1 MTQPASAPPETAPM
15 SAVAKRT
22 LLALSAGN
30 FTVGIAAFV
39 VLGLMTTITRDVGA
53 PASETA
59 HLVTFYAIAYAIG
72 SPLLIAVT
80 GTYSRRG
87 VMTGAMAVVALGCLA
102 CALSP
107 TLSGMKAARILT
119 AFGAGLF
126 SPATA
131 AVAVS
136 LMPPERRGWAL
147 SYIFIGFTAA
157 QGIGNP
163 IGAWLGYT
171 FGWRWT
177 FLVVSAMAA
186 AMTAIMWRAVPAET
200 EFRPTSLAE
209 LGRVLTTPHL
219 LIALLFTV
227 AFVAASYT
235 TLTFLTLILE
245 TRLGLGGTGISLVL
259 AVFGCMAFAAAV
271 LSGPITDKYGPS
283 RVLLV
288 LCALLAILL
297 PLVTQGPAE
306 PIALTIIIGA
316 WSLSSWFHFTAQQSR
331 LVAIAPPLAQ
341 LLLALNSSM
350 LYVGI
355 STGSVLSA
363 RLLPIPDFKGLAVGA
378 VILVVLAAVILVFG
392 DGMIARQAKAPL
404 PPTS

>member
-1 MTQPASAPPETAPM
+1 MTAAATKADVASM
-15 SAVAKRT
+15 SPVAKRT

-53 PASETA
+53 AASETA

-72 SPLLIAVT
+72 SPLLIAGT
-80 GTYSRRG
+80 GTFSRRA
-87 VMTGAMAVVALGCLA
+87 VMTGAMALVALGCLA

-107 TLSGMKAARILT
+107 TLGGMKAARILT

-136 LMPPERRGWAL
+136 LVSPERRGWAL
-147 SYIFIGFTAA
+147 SQVFIGFTAA

-186 AMTAIMWRAVPAET
+186 AMTAIIWRAVPAAT
-200 EFRPTSLAE
+200 AFRPTSLAE
-209 LGRVLTTPHL
+209 LGRVLTTPHYL
-219 LIALLFTV
+219 VALLFTV
-227 AFVAASYT
+227 AFVSSSYT

-245 TRLGLGGTGISLVL
+245 TRLGLGGSGIALVL

-271 LSGPITDKYGPS
+271 LSGPATDKFGPS
-283 RVLLV
+283 RILFT

-306 PIALTIIIGA
+306 PIILTIIVGA
-316 WSLSSWFHFTAQQSR
+316 WSLCSWFHFTAQQSR
-331 LVAIAPPLAQ
+331 LVAIAPHLAQ
-341 LLLALNSSM
+341 LLLALNASM

-355 STGSVLSA
+355 SIGALLSA
-363 RLLPIPDFKGLAVGA
+363 RLLPIADFKGLAIGA
-378 VILVVLAAVILVFG
+378 VILVLLAAAILAIG
-392 DGMIARQAKAPL
+392 DRMVARQSKVSL
-404 PPTS
+404 PPAP

>member
-1 MTQPASAPPETAPM
+1 MTAIT
-15 SAVAKRT
+15 KRT

-53 PASETA
+53 PVSETA
-59 HLVTFYAIAYAIG
+59 HLVTFYAIAYALG
-72 SPLLIAVT
+72 SPLLIAGT
-80 GTYSRRG
+80 GNVSRRA
-87 VMTGAMAVVALGCLA
+87 VMTSAMALVTLGCLA

-107 TLSGMKAARILT
+107 TLGGMKVARIVT

-126 SPATA
+126 SPASA

-136 LMPPERRGWAL
+136 LVSPERRGWAL
-147 SYIFIGFTAA
+147 SQVFIGFTAA
-157 QGIGNP
+157 QGFGNP

-177 FLVVSAMAA
+177 FLVVSVMSLV
-186 AMTAIMWRAVPAET
+186 MTAIIWRAVPAET
-200 EFRPTSLAE
+200 AFRPTSLAE

-219 LIALLFTV
+219 LVALLFTV
-227 AFVAASYT
+227 AFVSASYT

-245 TRLGLGGTGISLVL
+245 TRAGLGGTGVALAL

-283 RVLLV
+283 RVLLT
-288 LCALLAILL
+288 LCALLAVLL
-297 PLVTQGPAE
+297 PLVTQGPTD
-306 PIALTIIIGA
+306 PIILTIVVGA
-316 WSLSSWFHFTAQQSR
+316 WSLCSWFHFTAQQSR

-341 LLLALNSSM
+341 LLLALNASM

-355 STGSVLSA
+355 SLGSLLSA
-363 RLLPIPDFKGLAVGA
+363 RLLPIPEFKGLAIGA
-378 VILVVLAAVILVFG
+378 VILVLIAAVILVIG
-392 DGMIARQAKAPL
+392 DWLVARQAKAQL
-404 PPTS
+404 PRAP